1 MSRNKAARRGLFG
14 MAVAALSLFA
24 LSATIPAEDVS
35 KPLIRRDL
43 IRQAAPVFPPLK
55 RDPFSVVPFA
65 GGQESFDNP
74 AFGAVPP
81 PARETPPII
90 ETAPP
95 APLVRFVGFLR
106 NNKSNDYTALVLVDG
121 AASAVSVGDTFGQG
135 WIVLKITEK
144 ELTVQDPAGT
154 TQVFAIQGER
164 R

>member
-24 LSATIPAEDVS
+24 LSVTIPAEDIS

-43 IRQAAPVFPPLK
+43 IRQSAPVFPPLK
-55 RDPFSVVPFA
+55 RDPFSVVAFV
-65 GGQESFDNP
+65 GEQEAFGNP
-74 AFGAVPP
+74 SFGAVPD
-81 PARETPPII
+81 PAKETPPVV

-106 NNKSNDYTALVLVDG
+106 NNKSNVYTALVLLDG